1 MGKLLIYGA
10 NGYTG
15 ELAARR
21 AVELGLQPI
30 LAGRNEA
37 ALTALGQSLGLPV
50 RVFALDAVDTITEAL
65 AGVGV
70 VLHCAGP
77 FSATAQ
83 PMIAACL
90 KHGAHYLDITGEIDV
105 FAYAHSCDAAAKK
118 RGIVLCPGVGFDVVP
133 TDCLA
138 ALLKA
143 ALPDATQLTLA
154 FEAGGGPSP
163 GTAKS
168 SIEGASKGG
177 RVRRGGK
184 LMRVPQAWKI
194 REIPFSRGP
203 RKAVTIPWGDV
214 YTAHVSTGIPD
225 IEVYMAMPPK
235 AIQRLRRMRWFSPL
249 LGLKPVQS
257 LMKALVDRKVR
268 GPDPIKR
275 ESTQSQV
282 WGEAINALGEKVVG
296 EVVTPNGY
304 TLTADAA
311 VEIARRVLEAPPA
324 GGYYTPSQLVGPEI
338 LLALPGVEVHSPR
351 RAP

>member
-1 MGKLLIYGA
+1 MGVVLIYGA

-15 ELAARR
+15 QLAARR
-21 AVELGLQPI
+21 ALDLGMRPI

-37 ALTALGQSLGLPV
+37 ALQALGSELALPV
-50 RVFALDAVDTITEAL
+50 RVFGLDEPDAIVRGLKDVNA
-65 AGVGV
+65 

-90 KHGAHYLDITGEIDV
+90 RTGAHYLDITGEIDV
-105 FAYAHSCDAAAKK
+105 FAYAHSCDAAARK

-168 SIEGASKGG
+168 SVEGAAKGG

-184 LMRVPQAWKI
+184 LIGVPQAWKV
-194 REIPFSRGP
+194 REIPFAHGP

-214 YTAHVSTGIPD
+214 YTAFVSTGIPD

-235 AIQRLRRMRWFSPL
+235 AIRQLQRMRWFSPL
-249 LGLKPVQS
+249 LGVKPVQT
-257 LMKALVDRKVR
+257 LLKTLVEHKVR

-275 ESTQSQV
+275 EATQSHV
-282 WGEAINALGEKVVG
+282 WGEAINALGEKVIG
-296 EVVTPNGY
+296 EVITPNGY

-311 VEIARRVLEAPPA
+311 VEITRSVLERAPA
-324 GGYYTPSQLVGPEI
+324 GGYYTPSQLVGAKI
-338 LLALPGVEVHSPR
+338 LLTLPGVDVRAPR
-351 RAP
+351 RMP

>member
-15 ELAARR
+15 ELAAQR
-21 AVELGLQPI
+21 AVELGMQPI

-50 RVFALDAVDTITEAL
+50 RVFALEAVDTITEAL
-65 AGVGV
+65 DGVSV

-90 KHGAHYLDITGEIDV
+90 KTGAHYLDITGEIDV

-143 ALPDATQLTLA
+143 ALPDSTQLTLA

-184 LMRVPQAWKI
+184 LMRVPQAWKV

-235 AIQRLRRMRWFSPL
+235 AIQRLQRMRWFSPL

-282 WGEAINALGEKVVG
+282 WGEAINALGEKVIG

-304 TLTADAA
+304 TLTANAA

-338 LLALPGVEVHSPR
+338 LLALPGVDVHSPR

>member
-1 MGKLLIYGA
+1 MGSILIYGA

-15 ELAARR
+15 ALAARR
-21 AVELGLQPI
+21 ARDLGLPVV
-30 LAGRNEA
+30 LAGRNAA
-37 ALTALGQSLGLPV
+37 ALQALGQELGLPV
-50 RVFALDAVDTITEAL
+50 RVLGLEEPDAL
-65 AGVGV
+65 AKGLKQIAV

-77 FSATAQ
+77 FSTTAQ

-90 KHGAHYLDITGEIDV
+90 KTGAHYLDITGEIDV
-105 FAYAHSCDAAAKK
+105 FAYAHSCDAAARK

-143 ALPDATQLTLA
+143 ALPNATQLTLA

-168 SIEGASKGG
+168 SVEGAAKGG

-184 LMRVPQAWKI
+184 LIRVPQAWKV
-194 REIPFSRGP
+194 REIPFSHGP

-235 AIQRLRRMRWFSPL
+235 AIRQLQRMRWFSPL
-249 LGLKPVQS
+249 LGMQPIQS
-257 LMKALVDRKVR
+257 VLKALVERKVR

-275 ESTQSQV
+275 EATQSQV
-282 WGEAINALGEKVVG
+282 WGEAINALGEKVIG

-304 TLTADAA
+304 TLTADAG
-311 VEIARRVLEAPPA
+311 VEIARRVLEKPPA
-324 GGYYTPSQLVGPEI
+324 GGYYTPSQLVGAEI
-338 LLALPGVEVHSPR
+338 LQVLPGVEVRPPR

>member
-1 MGKLLIYGA
+1 MGSILIYGA

-21 AVELGLQPI
+21 ARELGLPAV
-30 LAGRNEA
+30 LAGRNAEA
-37 ALTALGQSLGLPV
+37 LDALGQALGLPV
-50 RVFALDAVDTITEAL
+50 RVFGLDDADALKHGLRQIA
-65 AGVGV
+65 V

-90 KHGAHYLDITGEIDV
+90 QTGAHYLDITGEIDV
-105 FAYAHSCDAAAKK
+105 YAYAHSCDAAAKK

-168 SIEGASKGG
+168 SVEGAAKGG
-177 RVRRGGK
+177 RIRRGGK
-184 LMRVPQAWKI
+184 LVRVPQAWKI
-194 REIPFSRGP
+194 REIPFARGP

-214 YTAHVSTGIPD
+214 YTAYVSTGIPD
-225 IEVYMAMPPK
+225 IEVYMALPPK
-235 AIQRLRRMRWFSPL
+235 AIRNLQRMRRLSPL
-249 LGLKPVQS
+249 LGFPFVQT
-257 LMKALVDRKVR
+257 LLKALVERKVR

-282 WGEAINALGEKVVG
+282 WGEAVNALGEKVVG

-304 TLTADAA
+304 TLTAEASI
-311 VEIARRVLEAPPA
+311 EIARRVLQQPPA

-338 LLALPGVEVHSPR
+338 LQALPGVEVRPPR
-351 RAP
+351 RTP

>member
-1 MGKLLIYGA
+1 MGSILIYGA

-15 ELAARR
+15 KLAARR
-21 AVELGLQPI
+21 ARDLALPTVLG
-30 LAGRNEA
+30 GRNGEA
-37 ALTALGQSLGLPV
+37 LRALGTELELPV
-50 RVFALDAVDTITEAL
+50 RVFDLDDPKAVEQGLKDIA
-65 AGVGV
+65 V

-90 KHGAHYLDITGEIDV
+90 KTGTHYLDITGEIDV

-133 TDCLA
+133 TDCVA

-168 SIEGASKGG
+168 SVEGAAKGG
-177 RVRRGGK
+177 RVRRDGK
-184 LMRVPQAWKI
+184 LVSVPQAWKV
-194 REIPFSRGP
+194 REIPFAAGP

-214 YTAHVSTGIPD
+214 YTAHVSTGIPN
-225 IEVYMAMPPK
+225 IEVYMSMPPK
-235 AIQRLRRMRWFSPL
+235 AIRNLKRMRLFSPL
-249 LGLKPVQS
+249 LGLSPVQ
-257 LMKALVDRKVR
+257 ALLKSVVDRKVR
-268 GPDPIKR
+268 GPDPIR
-275 ESTQSQV
+275 LESTRSQV
-282 WGEAINALGEKVVG
+282 WGEAVNALGERVVA
-296 EVVTPNGY
+296 ELTTPNGY
-304 TLTADAA
+304 KLTAEAG
-311 VEIARRVLEAPPA
+311 VEIARRVLTKPPR

-338 LLALPGVEVHSPR
+338 LEALDGVTLTPPR
-351 RAP
+351 RLP

>member
-90 KHGAHYLDITGEIDV
+90 KRGAHYLDITGEIDV

>member
-1 MGKLLIYGA
+1 MGGLLIYGA

-15 ELAARR
+15 QLAAAR
-21 AVELGLQPI
+21 ARDLGLKPI

-37 ALTALGQSLGLPV
+37 ALRALGESLGLPV
-50 RVFALDAVDTITEAL
+50 RVFDLDDAPAVV
-65 AGVGV
+65 AGLKDVAV

-83 PMIAACL
+83 PMIAGCL
-90 KHGAHYLDITGEIDV
+90 KTGTHYLDITGEIDV

-168 SIEGASKGG
+168 SVEGAAKGG

-184 LMRVPQAWKI
+184 LVRVPQAWKV
-194 REIPFSRGP
+194 RDIPFASGP
-203 RKAVTIPWGDV
+203 RKAATIPWGDV
-214 YTAHVSTGIPD
+214 YTAYVSTGIPD
-225 IEVYMAMPPK
+225 IEVYMALPPG
-235 AIQRLRRMRWFSPL
+235 AIRQMQRSRFLAPL
-249 LGLKPVQS
+249 IGLAPVQK
-257 LMKALVDRKVR
+257 LLKHLIERKVK
-268 GPDPIKR
+268 GPDPIR
-275 ESTQSQV
+275 LESSRSQV
-282 WGEAINALGEKVVG
+282 WGEAINALGERVVG
-296 EVVTPNGY
+296 ELTTPNGY
-304 TLTADAA
+304 KLTADAGI
-311 VEIARRVLEAPPA
+311 EIARRVLAKPPR
-324 GGYYTPSQLVGPEI
+324 GGYYTPSQLVGPGI
-338 LLALPGVEVHSPR
+338 LEALEGVELTAPR
-351 RAP
+351 RLP